1 MAQDARDALED
12 ALDDLS
18 DEGQLFIGKYA
29 VRSSMDVS
37 RPGGGQ
43 GLVQF
48 ARDQAHNTEVAI
60 KVYLVERLPSA
71 GIFVFRMAAALAYVA
86 CRNQYRCTTA
96 RLLWCAYRGTT
107 RVSQCNASCTTCCS
121 FAWSVA

>member
-12 ALDDLS
+12 ALDDMS

-29 VRSSMDVS
+29 VRSSMEVS

-71 GIFVFRMAAALAYVA
+71 GIFVFRTAAALAYLA

-96 RLLWCAYRGTT
+96 FAVLNTGVLQESLSAMLHALHAVRLHG
-107 RVSQCNASCTTCCS
+107 S
-121 FAWSVA
+121 